1 MQAQWFPVFAPLAY
15 IILLITWLFCMI
27 GGFGLALWGL
37 RDTVKPPIADFGE
50 ALYFASTSFLT
61 LGFGDLV
68 AHAAT
73 ARIVVISAAM
83 MGLIFMALEISFLFT
98 LQNYLQIRE
107 QTVNTLLSRAG
118 TPASGVVLLLRY
130 RELGIVNTLGTSF
143 VSWES
148 WVATIL
154 ESHLAFPMLIY
165 FRSTNPRDSWL
176 STMGSLLDA
185 ATLTS
190 TALAEDKVGEAEL
203 FYWLGTTTLKS
214 ICGYL
219 NISAYDGDHLNK
231 EEFELSLELLSSAGY
246 KVKAAD
252 DCMRLFVFRRSGYMR
267 FLVPLAKHLAM
278 PLPVLVRQLPIASES
293 SQTEPVTAPAVAG
306 PQVSTRNGACLALPS
321 STTSGAKADATAL
334 EQKLQIKNTVPLEIE
349 AEPAARADHD

>member
-1 MQAQWFPVFAPLAY
+1 
-15 IILLITWLFCMI
+15 MI
-27 GGFGLALWGL
+27 SGFGLALWGL
-37 RDTVKPPIADFGE
+37 RDFVRPPILDFGE

-68 AHAAT
+68 AHAAI
-73 ARIVVISAAM
+73 ARVVVISAAM

-98 LQNYLQIRE
+98 LQNYLQMRE

-118 TPASGVVLLLRY
+118 SPASGVVLLLRY
-130 RELGIVNTLGTSF
+130 RELGIVETLGTSF

-190 TALAEDKVGEAEL
+190 TVLVEDKVGQAEL

-219 NISAYDGDHLNK
+219 NISAYDGDHLDR
-231 EEFELSLELLSSAGY
+231 EEFELSLELLRSAGY

-252 DCMRLFVFRRSGYMR
+252 NCMRLFVFRRSGYMR

-278 PLPVLVRQLPIASES
+278 PLPVLVRQLAIASEN
-293 SQTEPVTAPAVAG
+293 SQIEPTTAPAVRD
-306 PQVSTRNGACLALPS
+306 PQLSTQHGA
-321 STTSGAKADATAL
+321 STTQPSGTTIGATPDAGIL
-334 EQKLQIKNTVPLEIE
+334 EQKLQITNTAPLEIE
-349 AEPAARADHD
+349 VEPASSTDDQIGRS